1 MGKRV
6 RRETPHS
13 SALNIASM
21 PTPRQEKV
29 AQMLA
34 LAKECGFICQAQ
46 TEFSTQ
52 LANEISSRLM
62 HRSAASVYQSVNFS
76 IPLFAREA
84 ALEIFGHVAGNS
96 EHHLNWKLTTIDA
109 CARVMDHLSKLV
121 PSGSY
126 LQGMSRALIT
136 DSEVTALVIAMMMP
150 TLEATWKT
158 MPRGGCLLKINFMY
172 VLMDADG
179 ELHAPK
185 NEDRQELDLGDA
197 LPRAI
202 AKDLQTRGVDQGM
215 ETAVDKPADKPKP
228 KAGKR
233 NANLANFAAATAA
246 AATTAGTAS
255 EPTLKHIPT
264 ALELA
269 ADPAELQII
278 RDLYGSR
285 AQTLINTLLAFDG
298 YFQWYYPLKDSE
310 ASARC
315 RQLPTRHRPP
325 GDLRASLHPQAWV
338 LSSTRCSLQGESRY
352 PRGWR
357 RVGDGPVQAG
367 APER

>member
-1 MGKRV
+1 M

-185 NEDRQELDLGDA
+185 NENRQELDLGDA
-197 LPRAI
+197 LPRALRQQVMVDVQRMI
-202 AKDLQTRGVDQGM
+202 DRGVPLASGWYRQLGLTQRADAVALCEAAGTKE
-215 ETAVDKPADKPKP
+215 ETAVEAKRKEKAKNMG
-228 KAGKR
+228 KAGVSKKGHF
-233 NANLANFAAATAA
+233 NV
-246 AATTAGTAS
+246 S
-255 EPTLKHIPT
+255 HIVKEVKSSGK
-264 ALELA
+264 AKGWFLVEW
-269 ADPAELQII
+269 
-278 RDLYGSR
+278 
-285 AQTLINTLLAFDG
+285 DG
-298 YFQWYYPLKDSE
+298 YHPSWERERINGVRGCHPPPAPPLSVILG
-310 ASARC
+310 
-315 RQLPTRHRPP
+315 Q
-325 GDLRASLHPQAWV
+325 V
-338 LSSTRCSLQGESRY
+338 LVDFDWLTLT
-352 PRGWR
+352 
-357 RVGDGPVQAG
+357 V
-367 APER
+367 